1 MQAGH
6 LQEKSGRWYCVISY
20 YIDGKP
26 KSKWISTGLK
36 VKGNKKRAEEKLFLA
51 RLLFDPLEPDRDL
64 KIKESSNA
72 VTPEVISVLQQNLI
86 MHAET
91 DQPYDDQNTYNCS
104 VQAEEAESKYYLTD
118 LCKEWLEYSHPPRVS
133 ENTYAGYKSPIKNHL
148 EPYFRNNPCLVK
160 NLSVKYV
167 QRYFNGLYQKG
178 LSKKTIANHRGI
190 LSGMFRYAIS
200 IRELQENP
208 LVHIPPPEKTQPVEN
223 YFSADELAT
232 LLRNVKD
239 TDFSYPVYMA
249 AVYGLR
255 RGEVCGLKWSAID
268 FKNQTFSIRHTLHE
282 VSDPDEPHIIVFG
295 KDETKSKKVRSY
307 PLLDEI
313 AEMLLDIREKQKAS
327 NLHNEDGYVY
337 LNKKGKP
344 VRPNYIT
351 EHFPQVLN
359 EFHLKHIRYHDLR
372 HSCASILL
380 SDKKRSVSLRDIQ
393 SWLGHSNIQSTMRY
407 AHIKDVTTKAHT
419 AELMNN
425 IAFCK
430 AEKNL

>member
-1 MQAGH
+1 M
-6 LQEKSGRWYCVISY
+6 
-20 YIDGKP
+20 
-26 KSKWISTGLK
+26 
-36 VKGNKKRAEEKLFLA
+36 
-51 RLLFDPLEPDRDL
+51 
-64 KIKESSNA
+64 
-72 VTPEVISVLQQNLI
+72 
-86 MHAET
+86 
-91 DQPYDDQNTYNCS
+91 
-104 VQAEEAESKYYLTD
+104 
-118 LCKEWLEYSHPPRVS
+118 
-133 ENTYAGYKSPIKNHL
+133 KN
-148 EPYFRNNPCLVK
+148 
-160 NLSVKYV
+160 
-167 QRYFNGLYQKG
+167 
-178 LSKKTIANHRGI
+178 I
-190 LSGMFRYAIS
+190 LSYD
-200 IRELQENP
+200 
-208 LVHIPPPEKTQPVEN
+208 KT
-223 YFSADELAT
+223 
-232 LLRNVKD
+232 
-239 TDFSYPVYMA
+239 
-249 AVYGLR
+249 
-255 RGEVCGLKWSAID
+255 
-268 FKNQTFSIRHTLHE
+268 KNQTFSIRHTLHE

-327 NLHNEDGYVY
+327 NLYNEDGYVY